1 MRWKKIV
8 IPAASVL
15 VVLILALY
23 TFVEFY
29 DFNKFKPLIAK
40 AVKEATGRELNIKG
54 DIDIAVGI
62 RPTIVVEDVS
72 FQNAA
77 WSARPDLGRVKRLE
91 VQMAVWPLIIG
102 KFDFAHLVLVEP
114 DVIVEFESSGTSNF
128 SFDTAGEEKDESE
141 IQIYAE

>member
-8 IPAASVL
+8 IAAALVF

-23 TFVEFY
+23 AFVEFY

-40 AVKEATGRELNIKG
+40 AVKNATGRELNIKG
-54 DIDIAVGI
+54 DIDIDFGI
-62 RPTIVVEDVS
+62 RPTIVVEEVS

-91 VQMAVWPLIIG
+91 VQMAVWPLILG

-114 DVIVEFESSGTSNF
+114 DVIV
-128 SFDTAGEEKDESE
+128 
-141 IQIYAE
+141 

>member
-8 IPAASVL
+8 IAAALVF
-15 VVLILALY
+15 VVLIVALY
-23 TFVEFY
+23 AFVEFY
-29 DFNKFKPLIAK
+29 DFNKFKPLIAR
-40 AVKEATGRELNIKG
+40 AVKNATGRELNIKG
-54 DIDIAVGI
+54 DIDIDFGI

-91 VQMAVWPLIIG
+91 VQMAVWPLISG

-114 DVIVEFESSGTSNF
+114 DVIVEFDSSGN
-128 SFDTAGEEKDESE
+128 
-141 IQIYAE
+141 IQFFI